1 MRMKLKIIV
10 VLLVAF
16 LFTTLTACDGLGIDF
31 TLKIENVVGVSDIKV
46 NSINKEISFTVSPE
60 VNNFDLSRIE
70 TGYDTISIT
79 SFDDGKKISLVD
91 LIPGENEFVIV
102 FSGEVSYLGT
112 TYEID
117 EQWNLTINKLLIATL
132 CDISIEYWNTT
143 YYVDSDFEK
152 GRLMLIY
159 SDDSKLIIDLTLS
172 MVVGFST
179 STPGDFNVVI
189 EYNDISITTTISVLP
204 I

>member
-46 NSINKEISFTVSPE
+46 NSISKEISFTVSPE